1 VEVATLESTWRELYE
16 AALLELDS
24 AKLNQRVQAARQ
36 AVHQRLSA
44 KDESLTKEERE
55 KLDDAL
61 RVLYVLTRGSGSA

>member
-1 VEVATLESTWRELYE
+1 MPEPTWRELYE

-24 AKLNQRVQAARQ
+24 AKLNQCVQAAQQ

-44 KDESLTKEERE
+44 KDEKLTKEERE

-61 RVLYVLTRGSGSA
+61 RMLYVLTRGSGSA